1 VLVLQPLQHLWR
13 CPIAGFALGIGCFSF
28 SLYALVLTEVSSLAM
43 ITPMGGLL
51 LIISWLAVVLKAR
64 QWSA

>member
-1 VLVLQPLQHLWR
+1 
-13 CPIAGFALGIGCFSF
+13 
-28 SLYALVLTEVSSLAM
+28 VLTEVSTLAM